1 MSTIITKFSDY
12 RIQSIEYFIDRI
24 YTELQI
30 RDLPGLFNNKIEI
43 IKPTK
48 QHPLATLMAVSLQD
62 EGNPLRSGII
72 PAISVTPGD
81 LTDIGFTLGQSFQPE
96 VIDDDWIEDLQE
108 YSGKG
113 SREILEDLII
123 TQKQIDL
130 IIDTYEALESPEDM
144 RVQKTEWRKDEII
157 NVSVWSDSADIDM
170 ILGNLM
176 DSILADIQ
184 VGFYGDNSKLMNFRY
199 STTKGLTNF
208 NYGRILF
215 GTEYRL
221 TFTNTFCNYTV
232 YSDDRITEHDFIG
245 EFNAPGDE

>member
-130 IIDTYEALESPEDM
+130 IVDTYEALESPEDM

-184 VGFYGDNSKLMNFRY
+184 VGFYGDNSKLMNTSTGLIPSRARCKFRIF
-199 STTKGLTNF
+199 LF
-208 NYGRILF
+208 NSFFKPTSYICCR
-215 GTEYRL
+215 R
-221 TFTNTFCNYTV
+221 
-232 YSDDRITEHDFIG
+232 
-245 EFNAPGDE
+245 